1 MDRAS
6 AALLVLWVLLL
17 EAWFRGP
24 LLGAWLGR
32 RAAAVIAV
40 ALIAVIVE
48 RVLAAARRHRVDRR
62 FAALVAGALLV
73 ATLVRL
79 PAFASPASLIS
90 SDSAVGGIIAQ
101 EIRAGEWP
109 PPIYAPG
116 FPYEGT
122 LKAHLTALL
131 AKL

>member
-48 RVLAAARRHRVDRR
+48 RVLAAARRHRIDRR
-62 FAALVAGALLV
+62 FAALVGSDY
-73 ATLVRL
+73 TERT
-79 PAFASPASLIS
+79 PSSAFASS
-90 SDSAVGGIIAQ
+90 SKCRDSASHCARSVN
-101 EIRAGEWP
+101 
-109 PPIYAPG
+109 
-116 FPYEGT
+116 
-122 LKAHLTALL
+122 
-131 AKL
+131 